1 VVERTSNRAVVDQ
14 AAAECCPLVRARSA
28 HGEQFAAETGKKDQ
42 VLADPSGER
51 PTGRHVGDSDT
62 D

>member
-1 VVERTSNRAVVDQ
+1 
-14 AAAECCPLVRARSA
+14 VRARSA
-28 HGEQFAAETGKKDQ
+28 HGEQFAAETREKDG

-51 PTGRHVGDSDT
+51 PTGRHVGDRDT